1 MGCQWFNIPE
11 FVSTSVKKMDSIFP
25 VCFHKLIWKIAQDE
39 VFFVES
45 GLLVGIKLN
54 RCESTMESPKHSSFK
69 NIIWHYYYN
78 NYQGKGKWIRSRRI
92 TVTPFCV
99 FTWVDLPWFVFLEG
113 RTGRLACLRRIDS
126 FPHLHIMDRHWHALS
141 ENLYEENGAV
151 AAGCSMAALFTL
163 SWGFQPFS
171 LAIRKTRK

>member
-25 VCFHKLIWKIAQDE
+25 VCFHKLIWRIAQDE

-69 NIIWHYYYN
+69 NIIWHYYYS
-78 NYQGKGKWIRSRRI
+78 NYQGKGKWIESEDHSDSLLCIHLSRSPLICIPRRKNGKAG
-92 TVTPFCV
+92 V
-99 FTWVDLPWFVFLEG
+99 FKTYWLLSTFTYYGSP
-113 RTGRLACLRRIDS
+113 LACAEWKSLWRKWCCCSRLFHGSFIHSFLRIS
-126 FPHLHIMDRHWHALS
+126 AF
-141 ENLYEENGAV
+141 
-151 AAGCSMAALFTL
+151 
-163 SWGFQPFS
+163 
-171 LAIRKTRK
+171 